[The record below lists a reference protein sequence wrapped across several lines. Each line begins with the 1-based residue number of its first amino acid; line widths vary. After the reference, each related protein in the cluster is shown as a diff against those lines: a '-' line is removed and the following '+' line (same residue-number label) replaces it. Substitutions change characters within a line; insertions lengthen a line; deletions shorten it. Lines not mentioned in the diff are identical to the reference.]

1 MKRTLG
7 PLGLI
12 GLLGLTLA
20 VAGCSGSVLPLG
32 PAPSPTPSPRQ
43 LASAIVMEPGL
54 AQPGASPRDCPAGSV
69 VLTGPGTPIAAPVGD
84 PAAGTHVGLCF
95 HPLGKPVTFT
105 TAGVAVYEQPA
116 GNRPVKHAALWT
128 VRVTLPAAEA
138 RELTTVTTKVA
149 GTQDQM
155 AIIVGGQ
162 TWGLPLTKAPLSQGQ
177 FAIGAQSKSQAL
189 QWQRTL
195 LPPA

>member
-7 PLGLI
+7 LLGLI
-12 GLLGLTLA
+12 GLGGLLFA

-32 PAPSPTPSPRQ
+32 PAPAPTPSPRQ

-84 PAAGTHVGLCF
+84 PAAGTHAGLCF

-116 GNRPVKHAALWT
+116 GNRPVKHAALWV